1 MDCYRTASEELTLD
15 ADLFRAGEE
24 GGLPESLRLW
34 ECSDPAVVVG
44 SLGKV
49 SDQVN
54 EAACVADKVPIVKRV
69 SGGGAV
75 VVGRGCL
82 NYSLILSLEARP
94 HLRHVKESYQFILDR
109 ITQALGVPAL
119 DVCGTSDLAIQDRK
133 VSGSAQRR
141 GRRTLLH
148 HGTILYNF
156 DIPLLERYLR
166 MPPREPAYRRG
177 REHVAFV
184 ANIGLDRDVIAE
196 RLCWSWGSGAD
207 RIRTDAR
214 GTQPSNKSARLR

>member
-1 MDCYRTASEELTLD
+1 MDSYRTASEELTLD
-15 ADLFRAGEE
+15 ANLFRTGEE
-24 GGLPESLRLW
+24 GEVSESLRFW
-34 ECSDPAVVVG
+34 ECAEPAVIVG

-54 EAACVADKVPIVKRV
+54 EAACVADNVPIVKRM

-94 HLRHVKESYQFILDR
+94 HLRDVKESYQFILGR
-109 ITQALGVPAL
+109 ISQAVGVPTIGI
-119 DVCGTSDLAIQDRK
+119 CGTSDLAIQDRK

-148 HGTILYNF
+148 HGTILYDF
-156 DIPLLERYLR
+156 ELPLLERYLR
-166 MPPREPAYRRG
+166 MPPRQPAYRRG
-177 REHVAFV
+177 RDHTAFV
-184 ANIGLDRDVIAE
+184 TNIGLEKDVIAE
-196 RLCWSWGSGAD
+196 RLCWSWGRGAD
-207 RIRTDAR
+207 RIRTDA
-214 GTQPSNKSARLR
+214 